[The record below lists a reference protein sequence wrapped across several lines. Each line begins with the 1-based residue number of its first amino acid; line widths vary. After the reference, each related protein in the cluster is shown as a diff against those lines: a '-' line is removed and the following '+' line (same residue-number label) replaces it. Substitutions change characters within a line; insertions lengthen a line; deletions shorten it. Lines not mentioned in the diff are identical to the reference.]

1 MPEGPGITKLSVFL
15 IEPQKCWF
23 FDPRSVIF
31 EAKASILTSG
41 SYFQLDL
48 MIETQFRNF
57 QIYFRHIV
65 FDEVPG
71 KILEA
76 LLAIR
81 EGYTRCPAHQWM
93 RVEKLVS
100 MLLVS
105 ARDLNPQIK
114 IFKKT
119 FRTSVRR
126 PTWGWGKVLI
136 INLGFEKYFIHL
148 GHSLRREQNLGLFDL
163 GSENS
168 WFRPWALPPAAKK
181 LGFVWPWDWKT

>member
-1 MPEGPGITKLSVFL
+1 MQSISHSQISRIVLFSGRVADRNAVSQLFDVRYVL
-15 IEPQKCWF
+15 IS
-23 FDPRSVIF
+23 DNS
-31 EAKASILTSG
+31 L
-41 SYFQLDL
+41 
-48 MIETQFRNF
+48 
-57 QIYFRHIV
+57 
-65 FDEVPG
+65 DEVSG
-71 KILEA
+71 KTLEEPFA
-76 LLAIR
+76 NH
-81 EGYTRCPAHQWM
+81 EGFTRCYANQWM

-126 PTWGWGKVLI
+126 PTWGWGKVRI
-136 INLGFEKYFIHL
+136 INLRFEKYFIHL

-168 WFRPWALPPAAKK
+168 
-181 LGFVWPWDWKT
+181 

>member
-1 MPEGPGITKLSVFL
+1 MQSISHSQISGIVLFSARAAGRNAVSQLSDVRYVL
-15 IEPQKCWF
+15 ISDIF
-23 FDPRSVIF
+23 FD
-31 EAKASILTSG
+31 EASG
-41 SYFQLDL
+41 KTLGELF
-48 MIETQFRNF
+48 
-57 QIYFRHIV
+57 
-65 FDEVPG
+65 
-71 KILEA
+71 
-76 LLAIR
+76 AIHK
-81 EGYTRCPAHQWM
+81 GFTRCYAHQWM

-100 MLLVS
+100 MLSFS

-168 WFRPWALPPAAKK
+168 
-181 LGFVWPWDWKT
+181 

>member
-1 MPEGPGITKLSVFL
+1 
-15 IEPQKCWF
+15 
-23 FDPRSVIF
+23 
-31 EAKASILTSG
+31 
-41 SYFQLDL
+41 

-71 KILEA
+71 KILDA
-76 LLAIR
+76 LLVIR

-93 RVEKLVS
+93 RVKKLVS

-119 FRTSVRR
+119 FRTSVPR
-126 PTWGWGKVLI
+126 PTWGWRKVI
-136 INLGFEKYFIHL
+136 INLGFEKCFGHL
-148 GHSLRREQNLGLFDL
+148 GHSLRREQHLGLFDL
-163 GSENS
+163 GSDNS
-168 WFRPWALPPAAKK
+168 
-181 LGFVWPWDWKT
+181 

>member
-1 MPEGPGITKLSVFL
+1 
-15 IEPQKCWF
+15 
-23 FDPRSVIF
+23 
-31 EAKASILTSG
+31 
-41 SYFQLDL
+41 
-48 MIETQFRNF
+48 MIETQFRNL

-71 KILEA
+71 KDFEA
-76 LLAIR
+76 LLGIR

-114 IFKKT
+114 IF
-119 FRTSVRR
+119 TSVRR

-148 GHSLRREQNLGLFDL
+148 GHSLRRDQNLGLFDL
-163 GSENS
+163 GSEN
-168 WFRPWALPPAAKK
+168 
-181 LGFVWPWDWKT
+181 

>member
-1 MPEGPGITKLSVFL
+1 
-15 IEPQKCWF
+15 
-23 FDPRSVIF
+23 
-31 EAKASILTSG
+31 
-41 SYFQLDL
+41 

-71 KILEA
+71 KKLEA

-93 RVEKLVS
+93 HDEKLVS

-114 IFKKT
+114 IFEKA
-119 FRTSVRR
+119 FWTSVRR
-126 PTWGWGKVLI
+126 PTCGWRKVLI
-136 INLGFEKYFIHL
+136 INLGFEKCFGHL
-148 GHSLRREQNLGLFDL
+148 GHRLRREQNLGLFDL

-168 WFRPWALPPAAKK
+168 
-181 LGFVWPWDWKT
+181 

>member
-1 MPEGPGITKLSVFL
+1 MFVRK
-15 IEPQKCWF
+15 PQKCRF
-23 FDPRSVIF
+23 FKPGSVIF
-31 EAKASILTSG
+31 EAKASVLTSG

-136 INLGFEKYFIHL
+136 INLGFEKYFSTL
-148 GHSLRREQNLGLFDL
+148 GIASGGKKTWICVTLGL
-163 GSENS
+163 ENVKMTTKYAS
-168 WFRPWALPPAAKK
+168 NVR
-181 LGFVWPWDWKT
+181 

>member
-1 MPEGPGITKLSVFL
+1 
-15 IEPQKCWF
+15 
-23 FDPRSVIF
+23 
-31 EAKASILTSG
+31 
-41 SYFQLDL
+41 

-93 RVEKLVS
+93 RIEKLVS

-136 INLGFEKYFIHL
+136 IHL
-148 GHSLRREQNLGLFDL
+148 GHSLRWEQNLGLFDL

-168 WFRPWALPPAAKK
+168 
-181 LGFVWPWDWKT
+181 

>member
-1 MPEGPGITKLSVFL
+1 M
-15 IEPQKCWF
+15 IEPH
-23 FDPRSVIF
+23 
-31 EAKASILTSG
+31 
-41 SYFQLDL
+41 
-48 MIETQFRNF
+48 FRNF
-57 QIYFRHIV
+57 RIYSRHI
-65 FDEVPG
+65 FCDEVPG
-71 KILEA
+71 KIGEA

-81 EGYTRCPAHQWM
+81 ERYTRCPAHQWM

-126 PTWGWGKVLI
+126 PTWRWGKVLI
-136 INLGFEKYFIHL
+136 INIRFEKYFIRL
-148 GHSLRREQNLGLFDL
+148 GHSLWREQNLGLFDL

-168 WFRPWALPPAAKK
+168 
-181 LGFVWPWDWKT
+181 